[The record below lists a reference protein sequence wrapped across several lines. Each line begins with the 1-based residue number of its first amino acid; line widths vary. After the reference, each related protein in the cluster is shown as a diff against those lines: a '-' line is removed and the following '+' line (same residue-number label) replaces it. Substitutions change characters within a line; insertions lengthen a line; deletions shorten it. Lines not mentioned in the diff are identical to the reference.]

1 MKLTA
6 FAAASLFVPAAL
18 ASVPNIVIKGS
29 KFFYANNGTEFYL
42 RGVAYQENYA
52 GGGSNGTGL
61 SSTNTGYTDPLA
73 DGSACSRDIP
83 YLVKLRTNVI
93 RTYTVD
99 PTKNH
104 DDCMQQLADAG
115 IYVITDLASPDISI
129 QSDSPTWTVDQYDRY
144 TAVVDAFHKYDNVI
158 GFFAGNEVVNQP
170 NQTDAAAFVRAAA
183 RDVKSYIKSKGY
195 RTSLSVGYATTDQSN
210 IRTLLSDYLNCGDQ
224 STAIDFFGYNIYEW
238 CGDQT
243 FQTSGY
249 EARTQEY
256 SNYSI
261 PVFFSEYGC
270 NTVQPRKFTDV
281 PALFGSQMND
291 VWSGGI
297 VYMYFQTD
305 NDYGL
310 VSVKGS
316 SVSALTDFTYYSSE
330 IQKATATGVNSA
342 SYSPTNSPRACPTVD
357 GSFLAKS
364 SPLPPT
370 PDKSLCDC
378 VEKTLGCV
386 VSDSVDSKKY
396 GELFGQVCGYGSN
409 ICNGIAHNATTGH
422 YGAYGM
428 CGSKVQLSVAFNAYY
443 ESQNKDKT
451 ACDFKGAAKV
461 QSAQAASGSCKA
473 AVSQA
478 GGAAGTG
485 TGSSG
490 GSSGSAASSTTS
502 GAASH
507 MASPSAVFVSG
518 WFALSSVIVAA
529 LAGSLM
535 VVL

>member
-6 FAAASLFVPAAL
+6 FAAASLFAPAAL

-61 SSTNTGYTDPLA
+61 SSNTGYTDPLA

-104 DDCMQQLADAG
+104 DNCMQQLADAG

-195 RTSLSVGYATTDQSN
+195 RTSLSVGYATTDQSS

-243 FQTSGY
+243 FQSSGY

-281 PALFGSQMND
+281 PALFGPQMND

-316 SVSALTDFTYYSSE
+316 SRELFAHQL
-330 IQKATATGVNSA
+330 
-342 SYSPTNSPRACPTVD
+342 SPCVPHGRWELFGQIEP
-357 GSFLAKS
+357 
-364 SPLPPT
+364 PPPT

-386 VSDSVDSKKY
+386 VSDSVNSKKY

-428 CGSKVQLSVAFNAYY
+428 CSSKVQLSVAFNAYY

-461 QSAQAASGSCKA
+461 QSAQSASGSCKA

-485 TGSSG
+485 TVSSG